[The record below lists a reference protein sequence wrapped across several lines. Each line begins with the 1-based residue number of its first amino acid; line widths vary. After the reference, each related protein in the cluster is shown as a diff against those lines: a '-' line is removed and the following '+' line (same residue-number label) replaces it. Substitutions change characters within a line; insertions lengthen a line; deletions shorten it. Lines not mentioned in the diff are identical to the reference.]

1 MFGYLH
7 PNEIS
12 ASFHKSL
19 LGMVGYDL
27 SHGHRLHSWS
37 SVKCAT
43 GGLPEGRNKLMQ
55 SLLDSDAEWV
65 LMVDADMGFE
75 PVVLEQLLSVA
86 DPETRPIVGGLCFA
100 QREAFDDG
108 SHGFRCVPRPTIF
121 DYIQHDDGH
130 WRFTG
135 RSHYPVNSLVQCAA
149 TGAAMLLIHRKVAEL
164 VLENYG
170 PTWFTRIT
178 GTDQSV
184 MGEDISFFVRT
195 QALEIPLHIH
205 TGIRTT
211 HLKQLWLGEPD
222 FWSSFLS
229 PPAKE
234 RVDVIVPSL
243 PGRMD
248 NVVPLMESL
257 VASTGLAQATW
268 VLNEDDG
275 VKAALVAE
283 LGGRV
288 FFKSGTFAEK
298 VNAAHGQSS
307 NPWVLLVG
315 DDVRFRPGWLDSAQ
329 DIARRYEVSVV
340 GTNDLANPRVMRGE
354 HATHPLIRRD
364 YIDEVGASWDGP
376 GVICHEGYRHWF
388 VDDEIITAAKQR
400 RQFQAALASEV
411 EHFHPMVGKAVKDD
425 VYEVGSRF
433 AEQDRKLFQK
443 RLKQFG

>member
-1 MFGYLH
+1 
-7 PNEIS
+7 
-12 ASFHKSL
+12 
-19 LGMVGYDL
+19 
-27 SHGHRLHSWS
+27 
-37 SVKCAT
+37 
-43 GGLPEGRNKLMQ
+43 MQ
-55 SLLDSDAEWV
+55 SLLESDAEWV

-75 PVVLEQLLSVA
+75 PVVLDQLLSVA
-86 DPETRPIVGGLCFA
+86 DPVERPIVGGLCFA

-135 RSHYPVNSLVQCAA
+135 RAHYPVNSLVQCAA
-149 TGAAMLLIHRKVAEL
+149 TGAAMLLIHRRVAEL

-170 PTWFTRIT
+170 PTWFTRVT
-178 GTDQSV
+178 GTDDSV

-195 QALEIPLHIH
+195 QALDIPLHVH

-211 HLKQLWLGEPD
+211 HLKQLWLGESD
-222 FWSSFLS
+222 FWASFVA

-283 LGGRV
+283 LSGRV

-298 VNAAHGQSS
+298 VNAAYGQSDA
-307 NPWVLLVG
+307 PWVLLVG
-315 DDVRFRPGWLDSAQ
+315 DDVRFRPGWLDQAQ
-329 DIARRYEVSVV
+329 DIARRYQVSVV

-364 YIDEVGASWDGP
+364 YIDQVGASWDGP

-411 EHFHPMVGKAVKDD
+411 EHFHPMVGKAAKDE
-425 VYEVGSRF
+425 VYEVGSKF

-443 RLKQFG
+443 RLKQFS